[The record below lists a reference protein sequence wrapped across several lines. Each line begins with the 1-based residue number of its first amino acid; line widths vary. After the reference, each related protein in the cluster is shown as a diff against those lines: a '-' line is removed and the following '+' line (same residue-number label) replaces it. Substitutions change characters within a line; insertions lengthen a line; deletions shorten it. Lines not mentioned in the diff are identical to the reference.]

1 MLTAFVVCRSLCQH
15 PEIFADRKL
24 YLLLYPTLRRSSNL
38 ASNVTA
44 SSVTLNCPVSK
55 SRKRGPIRP
64 RFFVKQSAI
73 MCMRSIQRAFVK
85 LTKLLS
91 ASARQTLFSCPPRR
105 QSHWLTGR
113 RVTWHPQWPKHFRL
127 VRTTLQSL
135 TVFIS
140 HISVIRAL
148 PRERPTNEILWAP
161 TTQEPKSKTKRGKHQ
176 RPPPRPFRS
185 LCSLSTIAPPWAPR
199 NQPTCCLLTCSHQAG
214 ADKANPFSERFNRIQ
229 VKPRFPL
236 WPIDRQPITSQN
248 VLYSDPGKITKRA
261 SGKFLNKRLR
271 AGHAMRREGPR
282 YPYKGPDS
290 KMVSHWLRPHHSFE
304 KA

>member
-1 MLTAFVVCRSLCQH
+1 MLYRLIFKVTFDMKCEHSAQWRTKQSALVLVQTRGPGRLEAERLVEGPMRFTTANACYSFRSLCCSVCQQ
-15 PEIFADRKL
+15 PENFADRKL

-44 SSVTLNCPVSK
+44 SSVTPNFPVSK

-73 MCMRSIQRAFVK
+73 MCMRSIQSTFVK

-105 QSHWLTGR
+105 QSHWLKGR

-161 TTQEPKSKTKRGKHQ
+161 TTQEPTGLHND
-176 RPPPRPFRS
+176 
-185 LCSLSTIAPPWAPR
+185 LM
-199 NQPTCCLLTCSHQAG
+199 
-214 ADKANPFSERFNRIQ
+214 AN
-229 VKPRFPL
+229 K
-236 WPIDRQPITSQN
+236 
-248 VLYSDPGKITKRA
+248 K
-261 SGKFLNKRLR
+261 
-271 AGHAMRREGPR
+271 
-282 YPYKGPDS
+282 
-290 KMVSHWLRPHHSFE
+290 
-304 KA
+304 